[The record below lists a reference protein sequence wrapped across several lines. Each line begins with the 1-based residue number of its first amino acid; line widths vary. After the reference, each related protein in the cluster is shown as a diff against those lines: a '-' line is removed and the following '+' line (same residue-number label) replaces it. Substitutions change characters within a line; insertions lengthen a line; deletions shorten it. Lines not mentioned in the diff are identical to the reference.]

1 MMRIYRRKRW
11 AGVIGIIG
19 LGLPLLWGLPS
30 FALTARIE
38 SATGQVKLQRKGW
51 KTFRPVRAGTHL
63 VQGDLIWPAE
73 GARVNVLCPDLSQ
86 RSVKAGVRSGMKMV
100 CPVWEVPLVKGGPAP
115 GVLGGI
121 DASVPFV
128 ISPRHTLLVN
138 NLPSLYWHSVPGASL
153 YTIQL
158 NGTNGMVKEYQ
169 SKTNRFT
176 LPTPLLPATPYWFTI
191 QTDTDKTSQ
200 ADGTSNLDF
209 RILRPAEASVVQAKA
224 AQILQQKLNKQAT
237 ALLLAEF
244 YSTYSLPE
252 SVIANYEGLT
262 AQNFR
267 SYTLTAEAITVL
279 ETLIRQ
285 GDQSPVVYRTL
296 GDLYWQGGLYLMA
309 NEAYRK
315 VIELATAPEDLEEKT
330 LAQYGLGEINAA
342 TKQVDTAVQFY
353 RQAKDGHT
361 ALGDARKIQFLDRLI
376 ENLTQQ

>member
-1 MMRIYRRKRW
+1 MMRTYRRKGLV
-11 AGVIGIIG
+11 GVIGIVG

-30 FALTARIE
+30 FAVSAFIA
-38 SATGQVKLQRKGW
+38 SATGQVKLQRKDW
-51 KTFRPVRAGTHL
+51 KIYRPVRAGTYL
-63 VQGDLIWPAE
+63 VQGDLLWPAE
-73 GARVNVLCPDLSQ
+73 GSRVKVVCPDLSQ
-86 RSVKAGVRSGMKMV
+86 RSVKAGVPSGMKLV
-100 CPVWEVPLVKGGPAP
+100 CPVWEVPIVKGKTSP

-121 DASVPFV
+121 DASVPYL
-128 ISPRHTLLVN
+128 ISPRHTLLLN
-138 NLPSLYWHSVPGASL
+138 NSPSLYWNSVPGASL

-158 NGTNGMVKEYQ
+158 NGINGKVKEYQ
-169 SKTNRFT
+169 SKANRFT
-176 LPTPLLPATPYWFTI
+176 LPTPLLPATHYWFTI
-191 QTDTDKTSQ
+191 QADTGESSQ

-224 AQILQQKLNKQAT
+224 TQILQQKLNKQAT

-252 SVIANYEGLT
+252 SVISNYGLT
-262 AQNFR
+262 SQNFR

-279 ETLIRQ
+279 ETLIQQ

-296 GDLYWQGGLYLMA
+296 GDLYWQSGLYLMA
-309 NEAYRK
+309 NETYRK
-315 VIELATAPEDLEEKT
+315 AIELSTEPEDIEEKT

-353 RQAKDGHT
+353 RQAKEGNA